1 MNGVL
6 PIAANL
12 RRYGGHSDAVGS
24 GELAGLPPEAR
35 SCLTRAKGGGE
46 GGIRTPVPLAGQ
58 DAFEAPPLRPL
69 RYLSRPVGEPQ
80 SYRDRLPVE
89 NQRGWPSDGRWPTA
103 SPSIARRRSS
113 SADVTTPPADVK
125 LRSAEVTSPFA
136 DVTSSTAVAG
146 RQLRM
151 SHDELR
157 ALFGRPQRLDSVS
170 GVFRAAPATRTDKAP
185 GAFREVSEKLTRG

>member
-80 SYRDRLPVE
+80 FYCDPPSVE
-89 NQRGWPSDGRWPTA
+89 NLLES
-103 SPSIARRRSS
+103 SRRSS
-113 SADVTTPPADVK
+113 TPNLDG
-125 LRSAEVTSPFA
+125 LSPRKGPRRGKGGH
-136 DVTSSTAVAG
+136 T
-146 RQLRM
+146 
-151 SHDELR
+151 
-157 ALFGRPQRLDSVS
+157 
-170 GVFRAAPATRTDKAP
+170 P
-185 GAFREVSEKLTRG
+185 GLS